1 MSKIQKTFNSE
12 DILLRPTYT
21 EGDFKKI
28 NFHKVNKDEIKDY
41 NWFYVEYYG
50 NIETFNEIKRKL
62 ISNKLLKGK
71 HTIDPD
77 WFQRVVE
84 NEI

>member
-12 DILLRPTYT
+12 DILLRPTYG
-21 EGDFKKI
+21 EKDFKHI
-28 NFHKVNKDEIKDY
+28 NFRKVNKDEIKDY

-50 NIETFNEIKRKL
+50 DIERFNEIKEIL
-62 ISNKLLKGK
+62 IREGLLKGK

-84 NEI
+84 DEV